1 LQFDAT
7 QTFDA
12 PTERVVAIYADA
24 ATYEKLGQQGKLSAP
39 ELVSHDEDEGGVVRI
54 ALRYRY
60 VGDLPGGAGRFVKSD
75 RLSWVQDSR
84 FDLSAGTQSIA
95 ILPDNYAD
103 RFRASAEA
111 TTASSAS
118 GATRRV
124 TGEVRIRIPLVG
136 GKVERAIVEGL
147 VEHLDEEAT
156 AIAAL
161 LR

>member
-12 PTERVVAIYADA
+12 PAERVVAIYADA
-24 ATYEKLGQQGKLSAP
+24 TTYERLGQQGKLSTP
-39 ELVSHDEDEGGVVRI
+39 ELVSHQEDEGGVVRI

-60 VGDLPGGAGRFVKSD
+60 VGDLPGGAGRFVKAD

-84 FDLSAGTQSIA
+84 FDLSSGTQSIE
-95 ILPDNYAD
+95 IRPDNYAD
-103 RFRASAEA
+103 RFAASAEA
-111 TTASSAS
+111 TTTSAGS
-118 GATRRV
+118 GATRQV

-147 VEHLDEEAT
+147 VEHLDEEAK
-156 AIAAL
+156 AIARL
-161 LR
+161 V